1 MRARKRIERG
11 RHAARWLEGAWRP
24 TPPAIT
30 RGGDS
35 LDELAPLFLSHGA
48 GPLAWRRLRLSDG
61 ADVAAA
67 QILKETYQYN
77 VLRTARIT
85 RDLGRIS
92 AALRGGGVEAIVVK
106 GWAVGLFYPEPGLRP
121 FGDMDLAVDPSLF
134 TRAREILSQ
143 PDLRIHNVDLHAGFE
158 RLDSTPWREMFERSA
173 LVGEGDAAVR
183 VLAPEDHLRVVCRHL
198 MRHGA
203 VRMIWACDVAV
214 MVEARPARFDWALCF
229 GPARSDAQW
238 VRAACGL
245 ASDLLGAERAAPG
258 QGNQTLPR
266 WLVSSV
272 LREWGARF
280 RASIPLSQF
289 ARRPAGLLDQLPRH
303 WPNPL
308 EASFALDATLTTMP
322 RLPYQVAHCAIKAA
336 RFARRRLTTPAS
348 C

>member
-1 MRARKRIERG
+1 M
-11 RHAARWLEGAWRP
+11 ARWLEGAWQ
-24 TPPAIT
+24 TPPPLLA
-30 RGGDS
+30 GSVSSFEDF
-35 LDELAPLFLSHGA
+35 APLLLSHGA

-61 ADVAAA
+61 GGAATA
-67 QILKETYQYN
+67 QIIKEAYQYN
-77 VLRTARIT
+77 VLRTARIA

-106 GWAVGLFYPEPGLRP
+106 GWAVGLLYPEPGLRP
-121 FGDMDLAVDPSLF
+121 FGDLDLAVDPPLF
-134 TRAREILSQ
+134 TRAREILSR
-143 PDLRIHNVDLHAGFE
+143 PDLRLHNVDLHAGFE
-158 RLDSTPWREMFERSA
+158 RLDSTPWRDMFERSV

-183 VLAPEDHLRVVCRHL
+183 VLAPDDHLRVVCRHL

-214 MVEARPARFDWALCF
+214 MVEARPAGFDWARCF
-229 GPARSDAQW
+229 GPARLDAQW
-238 VRAACGL
+238 VRAACAL

-258 QGNQTLPR
+258 QGDQRLPG

-272 LREWGARF
+272 LRAWGAPF
-280 RASIPLSQF
+280 RASIPLAQF
-289 ARRPAGLLDQLPRH
+289 ARRPAGLFGQLPRH

-308 EASFALDATLTTMP
+308 EASFELDVPLNNTP

-336 RFARRRLTTPAS
+336 RFARRRLTSPAS